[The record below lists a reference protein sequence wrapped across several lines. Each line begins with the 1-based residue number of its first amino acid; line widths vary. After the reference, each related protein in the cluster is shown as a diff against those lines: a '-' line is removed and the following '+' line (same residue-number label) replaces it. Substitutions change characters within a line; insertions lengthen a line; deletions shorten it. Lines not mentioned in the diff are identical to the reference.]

1 MIALYVIDADDLY
14 LIEYLFV
21 LYEFCDGLL
30 AHDLTDL
37 IELLESLILLRAI
50 KNTLLFFIFTRTG
63 IVLCLAYARLVDAFH
78 KYLFSLK

>member
-37 IELLESLILLRAI
+37 IVLMESLSPFKCIR
-50 KNTLLFFIFTRTG
+50 K
-63 IVLCLAYARLVDAFH
+63 
-78 KYLFSLK
+78 